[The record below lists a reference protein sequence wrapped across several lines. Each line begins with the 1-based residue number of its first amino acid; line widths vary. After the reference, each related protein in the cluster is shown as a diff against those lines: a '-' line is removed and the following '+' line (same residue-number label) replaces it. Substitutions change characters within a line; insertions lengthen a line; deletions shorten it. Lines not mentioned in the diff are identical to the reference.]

1 MGCSI
6 AGDLWVLLF
15 TGIEE
20 EGRLAQSMDTVEK
33 WLAQTLA
40 HISVRSDAGGVVAP
54 RREAAAKP
62 CAVPDLRQRL
72 PRVIQRREARGSCHS
87 STGGSRA
94 RHGHCLDSEHSTPS
108 GELTQQ
114 GASGD
119 CTQWK

>member
-1 MGCSI
+1 MDCGI

-20 EGRLAQSMDTVEK
+20 EGRLGQSMDTVEK

-40 HISVRSDAGGVVAP
+40 HVSVRSDTVGVVAP

-72 PRVIQRREARGSCHS
+72 PRVIQRREARGSCQS
-87 STGGSRA
+87 SMRGSRA
-94 RHGHCLDSEHSTPS
+94 RRGCWDTAQTVSTAHPP
-108 GELTQQ
+108 
-114 GASGD
+114 AS
-119 CTQWK
+119 